1 VKDVPVFIDAPGGRI
16 VKNVQAI
23 IDVFGGLEK
32 LKDNPISLKVPGFM
46 PLSVEI
52 VGKGPRGGP
61 LISIMHTYEQNGDL
75 MRDPDL
81 VVELIPPV
89 NWWLPISFQ
98 QDNLGIFQEAVVL
111 DGDRLITHSRLVDSL
126 KAFMAEWD
134 RNIGEQGFVE
144 EARRRTGE
152 GATDAG

>member
-1 VKDVPVFIDAPGGRI
+1 M
-16 VKNVQAI
+16 KNVQGI
-23 IDVFGGLEK
+23 IDLFGGLEK
-32 LKDNPISLKVPGFM
+32 LKDNPISLRVPGFM
-46 PLSVEI
+46 PLSIEI

-61 LISIMHTYEQNGDL
+61 LLSIMHTYEQGSDL
-75 MRDPDL
+75 LRDPDL

-89 NWWLPISFQ
+89 NWWLPISFR

-134 RNIGEQGFVE
+134 RNIGVQGFVE
-144 EARRRTGE
+144 EAGRRAAESVRN
-152 GATDAG
+152 D